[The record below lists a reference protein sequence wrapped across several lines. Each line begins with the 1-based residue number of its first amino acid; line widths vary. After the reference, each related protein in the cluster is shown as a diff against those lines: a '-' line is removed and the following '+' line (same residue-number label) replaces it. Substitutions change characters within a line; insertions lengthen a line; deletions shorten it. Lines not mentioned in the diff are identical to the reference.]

1 MAAIGMVIISK
12 IVSLLIFRI
21 SPYVV
26 ADIGRFIR
34 LRRSPPQS
42 RSKHLSNPDSRSAIP
57 NIQILLSGCGTE

>member
-26 ADIGRFIR
+26 ADIGRFT
-34 LRRSPPQS
+34 SPSPVSTTEPIEALEQS
-42 RSKHLSNPDSRSAIP
+42 
-57 NIQILLSGCGTE
+57 